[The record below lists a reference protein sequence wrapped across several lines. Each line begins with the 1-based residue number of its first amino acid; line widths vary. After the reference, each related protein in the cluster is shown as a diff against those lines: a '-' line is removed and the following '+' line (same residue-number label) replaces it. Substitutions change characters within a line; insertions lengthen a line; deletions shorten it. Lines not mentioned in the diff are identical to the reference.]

1 MRTTTLLC
9 AVAAGAAGLV
19 SAVAAEVYSVN
30 AVGYVNTPLKA
41 GFNLVSTPLNAGAN
55 KVSEVMPTAP
65 EGTLLYTFSA
75 ATGFSVIQYDGEW
88 LPSGDTVVA
97 PGTGYFMKVGAAA
110 TVTYVGEVP
119 QGELV
124 IPLVAGFNLVGSKVP
139 QAGKLQADLKYTP
152 ADGDLVYTFDTA
164 AGYSVFQYD
173 AEWLPSE
180 PALTVGQGIWIKKAA
195 AGSWTRTF
203 SVNTP

>member
-9 AVAAGAAGLV
+9 AVAAGAAAVV
-19 SAVAAEVYSVN
+19 SSVAAEVYSVN
-30 AVGYVNTPLKA
+30 AVGYVNSSLKA
-41 GFNLVSTPLNAGAN
+41 GFNLVATPLSTGAN
-55 KVSEVMPTAP
+55 KVSEVIPTAP
-65 EGTLLYTFSA
+65 DGTLLYTFSSA
-75 ATGFSVIQYDGEW
+75 SGFSIIQYDGEW
-88 LPSGDTVVA
+88 LPSGDTVIA
-97 PGTGYFMKVGAAA
+97 PGTGYFMRVPAAT

-139 QAGKLQADLKYTP
+139 QAGKLQTDLKYTP

-164 AGYSVFQYD
+164 AGYTVYQYD

-180 PALTVGQGIWIKKAA
+180 PVLAVGQGIWIRKGA
-195 AGSWTRTF
+195 AGAWTRTF
-203 SVNTP
+203 SVNP